1 MAARKRG
8 ICLIINNYDF
18 SKSEKYLQNREG
30 TMLDQGAF
38 AYIWKCQLKH
48 ACRTFMYFYLS
59 VSSRVSV
66 QSV

>member
-18 SKSEKYLQNREG
+18 SKSEKYLQTREG
-30 TMLDQGAF
+30 TMVDQGVF
-38 AYIWKCQLKH
+38 TYIWKCQLKR
-48 ACRTFMYFYLS
+48 ACRMFIYFYLS
-59 VSSRVSV
+59 VSSRVSG